1 MLEIE
6 GIPGGPDWN
15 RYVRDHLPHLAIDPE
30 REMEIVEE
38 LAEHLDAVY
47 QDALAKGASE
57 EEAHKRAAALF
68 ADWRLLECELVRGE
82 RSSLEIWLDRR
93 SASEPGM
100 EVRHRGGFSMGSLLQ
115 DLRYGLRTLL
125 KNPGFTTAA
134 LLSLALGIGANTA
147 VFSVINALM
156 LKILPVNE
164 PRQLVFFTIAGAQ
177 GTSENFPYQ
186 FYEQFRDRSQA
197 CSGVIAS
204 GGASKMK
211 MSAAE
216 PGASG
221 ATESVLGEIVSGNF
235 FSVLGVNAVI
245 GRTLTADND
254 KESDPQAAAVISHRL
269 WERRFGLDPRV
280 VGRKVTLNDVPFIIV
295 GVAPPGFF
303 GFVNDRKPDLW
314 WPMWMQPQVEPG
326 VKDLKGLSSWWLRI
340 MARRR
345 PGVSMEKAR
354 AEMDAIFQQLL
365 ADHAA
370 SRAAKWTPTVR
381 RDFLER
387 RIELQSG
394 SAGWTWLNKRF
405 AQPLGILMAVV
416 GLVLLIAC
424 ANIANLLLARAAT
437 RQREIAV
444 RLAIGAG
451 RLRLIRQLLTESAL
465 LALAGGALGLLFAN
479 WGARTL
485 LAYLPYQA
493 SAAFDVSPDARILG
507 FTMAVSLLTGILF
520 GLAPA
525 LRATRIDLTSALKD
539 QSGGIRTGRSRL
551 KLNKILVVTQ
561 VALSLFLLVGA
572 GLFVRT
578 LQNLKGLDA
587 GFDRENVVL
596 FNIEPGKEY
605 DRAQRISLYR
615 QLSER
620 LEALPGAHSAGLSS
634 WELLGGNSYTQ
645 SVTVEGYTP
654 QPDEDMFC
662 HVLNVGPKFFSAMGI
677 PLLAG
682 RDFGS
687 QDERLIEEG
696 GTTQSGA
703 RVKPRVTL
711 INQAMAQYFFP
722 NQNPIG
728 KRFYLGSKGATSVE
742 IIGLVKDAKYETL
755 REKTPRILYLPYF
768 QQSGVGSMTFAV
780 RTDGTQ
786 AGFPAAIQNVVREI
800 DPKLQALNLRTMSDV
815 VNTSL
820 AQERFLAQLAG
831 FFSLLALLLA
841 SIGLYGV
848 MSYDAARRTHEMGI
862 RMALGARAP
871 DLIRM
876 VMRESMLL
884 VVIGAIIGLGAALA
898 TTRFV
903 SSLLYGLEPN
913 DSATIALA
921 ALVMIAVAAVAG
933 YLPARKASRVDPISA
948 LRCD

>member
-1 MLEIE
+1 M
-6 GIPGGPDWN
+6 PDWK
-15 RYVRDHLPHLAIDPE
+15 RYVREHLPPLQLDPE

-38 LAEHLDAVY
+38 LAQHLEAVY
-47 QDALAKGASE
+47 EEALANGASE
-57 EEAHKRAAALF
+57 RKAYELAAALF

-82 RSSLEIWLDRR
+82 RSPIGNWLDRR
-93 SASEPGM
+93 SASKPGIQS
-100 EVRHRGGFSMGSLLQ
+100 EERQRGGLFMGSLLQ

-125 KNPGFTTAA
+125 KNPGFTAAA

-164 PRQLVFFTIAGAQ
+164 PRQLVFFTVAGAR
-177 GTSENFPYQ
+177 GTSENFPYP

-204 GGASKMK
+204 GGANKVKMIVG
-211 MSAAE
+211 E

-221 ATESVLGEIVSGNF
+221 ATEPVLAEIVSGNF
-235 FSVLGVNAVI
+235 FSVLGVNAVV
-245 GRTLTADND
+245 GRTLTADDD
-254 KESDPQAAAVISHRL
+254 KESDPQATAVISHGL
-269 WERRFGLDPRV
+269 WQRRFGLDPAV
-280 VGRKVTLNDVPFIIV
+280 VGRKVTLNDVPFTIV

-303 GFVNDRKPDLW
+303 GFVVGREPDLW
-314 WPMWMQPQVEPG
+314 WPMRMLPQVEPG
-326 VKDLKGLSSWWLRI
+326 NKDLKNLGSWWLRI
-340 MARRR
+340 MARRH
-345 PGVSMEKAR
+345 PGASIEQAR
-354 AEMDAIFQQLL
+354 AEMDVIFQQLL
-365 ADHAA
+365 ADYAA
-370 SRAAKWTPTVR
+370 ARAAKWGPTER
-381 RDFLER
+381 RNFLER

-394 SAGWTWLNKRF
+394 STGWTWLRKRF
-405 AQPLGILMAVV
+405 AQPLQILMAVV

-424 ANIANLLLARAAT
+424 ANVANLLLARAAT

-451 RLRLIRQLLTESAL
+451 RLRLIRQLLTESVL

-479 WGARTL
+479 WGSRML
-485 LAYLPYQA
+485 LAYLPQQA
-493 SAAFDVSPDARILG
+493 AAAFDVSPDARIFG
-507 FTMAVSLLTGILF
+507 FTMAISLLTGALF

-525 LRATRIDLTSALKD
+525 LRATRVDLTSALKD
-539 QSGGIRTGRSRL
+539 QSIGIRKGRFRL
-551 KLNKILVVTQ
+551 KLNKFLVVTQ

-596 FNIEPGKEY
+596 FDIEPGKEY
-605 DRAQRISLYR
+605 DRARRINLYK

-620 LEALPGAHSAGLSS
+620 LEALPGARLASLSS
-634 WELLGGNSYTQ
+634 QSLLAGGSYEQ
-645 SVTVEGYTP
+645 KVSVEGYTS
-654 QPDEDMFC
+654 QPDENMYC
-662 HVLNVGPKFFSAMGI
+662 HGLYVGPKFFSAMGI

-682 RDFGS
+682 RDIGP
-687 QDERLIEEG
+687 QDERQIEEG
-696 GTTQSGA
+696 GTPQSGVRIEL
-703 RVKPRVTL
+703 RVAL
-711 INQAMAQYFFP
+711 INQTMAQYFFP

-728 KRFYLGSKGATSVE
+728 KRFYLGSKGSNPVE
-742 IIGLVKDAKYETL
+742 IIGLVKDAKYQTL
-755 REKTPRILYLPYF
+755 REKTPRTFYLPYF
-768 QQSGVGSMTFAV
+768 HESGVGGITFAL
-780 RTDGTQ
+780 RNDGAQ
-786 AGFPAAIQNVVREI
+786 AGFAAAVQNAVREI
-800 DPKLQALNLRTMSDV
+800 DPKLQALDLRTMNDV

-848 MSYDAARRTHEMGI
+848 MSYDAARRTREMGI

-871 DLIRM
+871 DLISM

-884 VVIGAIIGLGAALA
+884 VVIGVIIGLGAAVV

-913 DSATIALA
+913 DPATITLA
-921 ALVMIAVAAVAG
+921 AVVMIAVAAVAG
-933 YLPARKASRVDPISA
+933 YLPARRASKVDPITA
-948 LRCD
+948 LRCE

>member
-1 MLEIE
+1 M
-6 GIPGGPDWN
+6 PDWK
-15 RYVRDHLPHLAIDPE
+15 RYVREHLPPLQLDAE

-38 LAEHLDAVY
+38 LALHLEAAY
-47 QDALAKGASE
+47 EAALANGASE
-57 EEAHKRAAALF
+57 REAYERAATLF

-93 SASEPGM
+93 SASEPGIRP
-100 EVRHRGGFSMGSLLQ
+100 EERQRGEFFMGSILQ

-125 KNPGFTTAA
+125 KNPGFTAVA

-147 VFSVINALM
+147 VFSVINAMM
-156 LKILPVNE
+156 LKILPVND
-164 PRQLVFFTIAGAQ
+164 PRQLVFFTNSGAQ
-177 GTSENFPYQ
+177 GTNENFPYQ
-186 FYEQFRDRSQA
+186 FYEQFRDRSQT

-204 GGASKMK
+204 GGGYKMK
-211 MSAAE
+211 MSVSE
-216 PGASG
+216 PRASG

-245 GRTLTADND
+245 GRTLTAADD
-254 KESDPQAAAVISHRL
+254 KESDPQAAAVISHAF
-269 WERRFGLDPRV
+269 WGRRFGRDPAV
-280 VGRKVTLNDVPFIIV
+280 VGRKVTLNDVPFTIV

-303 GFVNDRKPDLW
+303 GFVIQREPDLW
-314 WPMWMQPQVEPG
+314 WPMRMLPQVEPG
-326 VKDLKGLSSWWLRI
+326 RNDLKQPGSWGLRL

-345 PGVSMEKAR
+345 AGASMEQAR
-354 AEMDAIFQQLL
+354 SEMDVIFQQLL
-365 ADHAA
+365 ADYVAA
-370 SRAAKWTPTVR
+370 HSAKLGPTHR
-381 RDFLER
+381 RNILER

-394 SAGWTWLNKRF
+394 STGWTWLRKRF
-405 AQPLGILMAVV
+405 TQPLQILMAVV

-465 LALAGGALGLLFAN
+465 LALAGGALGLLLAN
-479 WGARTL
+479 LGARTL

-493 SAAFDVSPDARILG
+493 GAAFDVTPDAHILG

-525 LRATRIDLTSALKD
+525 LRATRVDLTSALKD
-539 QSGGIRTGRSRL
+539 QSGGIRAGRSRL

-587 GFDRENVVL
+587 GFDRENVLL
-596 FNIEPGKEY
+596 FNIEPGEEY
-605 DRAQRISLYR
+605 ERAQRISLYK

-620 LEALPGAHSAGLSS
+620 LEALPGAHSASLSR
-634 WELLGGNSYTQ
+634 WELLQGSSNTRR
-645 SVTVEGYTP
+645 VAVEGYTS
-654 QPDEDMFC
+654 QPDEDMYC
-662 HVLNVGPKFFSAMGI
+662 HALLVGPKFFSAMGI

-682 RDFGS
+682 RDFGP
-687 QDERLIEEG
+687 QDEPLVEVG

-703 RVKPRVTL
+703 GIAPRVAL
-711 INQAMAQYFFP
+711 INQTMANYFFP
-722 NQNPIG
+722 NQYPIG
-728 KRFYLGSKGATSVE
+728 KRFYLGSKGSNPVE
-742 IIGLVKDAKYETL
+742 IIGLVKDAKYQTL
-755 REKTPRILYLPYF
+755 REKTPRTFYLPYF
-768 QQSGVGSMTFAV
+768 QQSDVGGMAFAV
-780 RTDGTQ
+780 RTDGVQ
-786 AGFPAAIQNVVREI
+786 AGFATAIQNVVREI
-800 DPKLQALNLRTMSDV
+800 DPKLQALDLRTMNDV

-841 SIGLYGV
+841 CIGLYGV
-848 MSYDAARRTHEMGI
+848 MSYDAARRTREMGI

-884 VVIGAIIGLGAALA
+884 VVIGVIIGLGAALA

-948 LRCD
+948 LRCE

>member
-1 MLEIE
+1 M
-6 GIPGGPDWN
+6 
-15 RYVRDHLPHLAIDPE
+15 
-30 REMEIVEE
+30 
-38 LAEHLDAVY
+38 
-47 QDALAKGASE
+47 
-57 EEAHKRAAALF
+57 
-68 ADWRLLECELVRGE
+68 
-82 RSSLEIWLDRR
+82 RS
-93 SASEPGM
+93 
-100 EVRHRGGFSMGSLLQ
+100 FLQ

-125 KNPGFTTAA
+125 KNPGFTAVA

-147 VFSVINALM
+147 VFSVINAMM

-164 PRQLVFFTIAGAQ
+164 PRQLAFFTIAGAQ

-186 FYEQFRDRSQA
+186 YYEQFRDRSQA

-204 GGASKMK
+204 GGANNIK
-211 MSAAE
+211 MSVGE

-221 ATESVLGEIVSGNF
+221 ATESMLGEIVSGNF

-245 GRTLTADND
+245 GRTLTADDD

-269 WERRFGLDPRV
+269 WERRFGLDPAV
-280 VGRKVTLNDVPFIIV
+280 VGRKVTVNDVPFTIV

-314 WPMWMQPQVEPG
+314 WPMQMQPLVEPG

-345 PGVSMEKAR
+345 PGVSVERAQ
-354 AEMDAIFQQLL
+354 AEMNVIFQQML
-365 ADHAA
+365 ADYAA
-370 SRAAKWTPTVR
+370 PRTDKWTPTER
-381 RDFLER
+381 RNFFER

-394 SAGWTWLNKRF
+394 STGWTWLNKRF

-465 LALAGGALGLLFAN
+465 LAFAGGALGLLFAN

-507 FTMAVSLLTGILF
+507 FTMSVSLLTGILF

-525 LRATRIDLTSALKD
+525 LRATRIDLPSALKD
-539 QSGGIRTGRSRL
+539 QSGGMRTGRPRL

-587 GFDRENVVL
+587 GFDRENVIL
-596 FNIEPGKEY
+596 FNIDPEKEY
-605 DRAQRISLYR
+605 DRAWRINLYKK
-615 QLSER
+615 LSER
-620 LEALPGAHSAGLSS
+620 LEALPGAHSVGLSN
-634 WELLGGNSYTQ
+634 WELLAGGSYTQ
-645 SVTVEGYTP
+645 GVAVEGYTP
-654 QPDEDMFC
+654 QPDENIFC
-662 HVLNVGPKFFSAMGI
+662 HRLDVGPKFFSAMGI

-682 RDFGS
+682 RDFGP

-696 GTTQSGA
+696 GTPQSSA
-703 RVKPRVTL
+703 RVAPHVAL
-711 INQAMAQYFFP
+711 INQAMANYFFP

-728 KRFYLGSKGATSVE
+728 KRFYIGKGITPVE

-755 REKTPRILYLPYF
+755 REKAPRTFYMPYF
-768 QQSGVGSMTFAV
+768 HSSGVGGMTFAV
-780 RTDGTQ
+780 RTDGVQ
-786 AGFPAAIQNVVREI
+786 AGFAAAIQNVVREI
-800 DPKLQALNLRTMSDV
+800 DPKLQALNLRTMNDV

-848 MSYDAARRTHEMGI
+848 MSYDAARRTREMGI

-884 VVIGAIIGLGAALA
+884 VVIGVIIGLGAALA

-913 DSATIALA
+913 DPATIALA

-933 YLPARKASRVDPISA
+933 YLPARRASRVDPLTA
-948 LRCD
+948 LRCE